1 MKKQKIIMII
11 TIFSVFNI
19 TTFSIGLAAG
29 HYRFSCDLYE
39 NKVGPKPSE
48 TEASGTILFHFDEL
62 KQELIYQLRVEKIQ
76 DVYMAHIH
84 MGASNKEGLMAAW
97 LYPPRQHNSA
107 KRTIEGEFNGTLAE
121 GVIRQGDLE
130 NGLLLK
136 DLTESLR
143 NGNAYVNIHTKKYI
157 MGELRGQVET
167 DKYVGLRQK
176 EPGC

>member
-11 TIFSVFNI
+11 TIFSVFTI
-19 TTFSIGLAAG
+19 ATFSIGLAAG

-97 LYPPRQHNSA
+97 LYPPRQYNSA

-121 GVIRQGDLE
+121 GVIRQDDLE
-130 NGLLLK
+130 NGLLLE

-157 MGELRGQVET
+157 MGELRGQVVT

>member
-1 MKKQKIIMII
+1 MKKQKMILI
-11 TIFSVFNI
+11 LTILIAFTI
-19 TTFSIGLAAG
+19 TTVSIGLATG

-48 TEASGTILFHFDEL
+48 TEASGTILFHFDEI

-76 DVYMAHIH
+76 DAYMAHIH
-84 MGASNKEGLMAAW
+84 MGASDKEGLMAAW

-107 KRTIEGEFNGTLAE
+107 KRTIEEEFNGTLAE
-121 GVIRQGDLE
+121 GVITQDDLE
-130 NGLLLK
+130 DGLLLG
-136 DLTESLR
+136 DLIESLR

-157 MGELRGQVET
+157 MGELRGQVDTE
-167 DKYVGLRQK
+167 KYVNLVQQ